1 MSVAVVLHFML
12 SSLRLLLAPYTR
24 RPDTS
29 VRFDPR
35 PRPLLAQPAHGL
47 SLPVHARARPTRRE
61 VSQTLDAEVVPGR
74 EDEAVLAAV
83 AVLDLG
89 AQDLCAALVGH
100 TCLGRRRCSS
110 ALFAGQARL

>member
-1 MSVAVVLHFML
+1 
-12 SSLRLLLAPYTR
+12 
-24 RPDTS
+24 
-29 VRFDPR
+29 
-35 PRPLLAQPAHGL
+35 
-47 SLPVHARARPTRRE
+47 
-61 VSQTLDAEVVPGR
+61 VPGR